1 MGIPN
6 MHTTI
11 DYAKLIELQAKSC
24 EERVAT
30 PNDVSHGKVKK
41 MCMQQKKQMRNVR
54 K

>member
-11 DYAKLIELQAKSC
+11 DYAKLIEMQAKSC
-24 EERVAT
+24 EERVVVS
-30 PNDVSHGKVKK
+30 NDVSHGKVKK
-41 MCMQQKKQMRNVR
+41 MCMQPKRRIRNVR